1 MRLAILIY
9 FHPMLRPNLNIII
22 CSLLCLLFIT
32 EVLAAPQAKITTTP
46 AWLLK
51 RNPDLSKQPK
61 AQEIQNGEYVV
72 LYDEQVNVQAKT
84 RYCKISK
91 KIINE
96 SGVQSNSELSFNF
109 SAAYQQIVFHELN
122 ILRDG
127 EKINKL
133 QLSNIK
139 IINNESSLYN
149 HQLNGRYNALII
161 LDDLRKGDV
170 LEYAYSI
177 VGENPIYGNV
187 YEDVFTFAS
196 YNPIMNYYTS
206 VIAPAN
212 KTLQIKAYNNA
223 VNPNTSTQQG
233 NTIYDWPFKELKPY
247 EFDGNPPSWFRA
259 YPYVEITEY
268 ASWKQVNDWALG
280 LVNNYN
286 YKLPAGLI
294 EKINKWQAEADGNMF
309 VFAKLAT
316 RFVQDDIRYM
326 GIEIGENSHKP
337 HEPSETYNKRYGDCK
352 DKSILLVTILRYV
365 NLQAFAAF
373 VSTDLKGHIDE
384 HLPGANTFDHVIVK
398 TIIEGKTIFVDPTIP
413 LQRGQFFE
421 QQLPAYDMVLA
432 ISHTTTFPEKIA
444 LQNRGSISIS
454 EIFKVPEN
462 NSTPGKL
469 SVATTYKYADAD
481 DMRYTLS
488 NSSLKSIAEDYE
500 NYYRNTFQ
508 YAQKTDTI
516 AYNDDTELNTLTI
529 NETYLIDSIWEKT
542 DGYDF
547 VRASARPIY
556 ERMTAPDD
564 KVKDKPLAQKYPIDI
579 TYTATFQMATEW
591 SFEDKGFNILRASY
605 SFNFK
610 PTVVGSTV
618 ILEYNFKTFKDH
630 IPVHELEQ
638 YKKDYDRIKDAL
650 EYVLT
655 NNTKLQKNL
664 ENINSNGIVAKTNWI
679 AVFLSIITL
688 IGAFFIFRRINKTDT
703 ELTSHTEIPET
714 YSWWLIFL
722 GILIA
727 VRICLYLYSVIWGGY
742 LSSASWLTMSELGET
757 RLQLILMI
765 EMIFVNIC
773 FIYSCWLMFWFVK
786 RRDIFPKM
794 FIILALGE
802 LGINLLT
809 FITGLVFKTEFE
821 RINYDLA
828 EEGGKAT
835 VKSII
840 FVAIW
845 VSAIHMSY
853 VVKKI
858 FIVPYRYLHPDNNGT
873 IPDVN
878 ETTIQHQHTDGED
891 NLQIE

>member
-1 MRLAILIY
+1 
-9 FHPMLRPNLNIII
+9 MLKPYLNIII
-22 CSLLCLLFIT
+22 GCLWCFLFFT
-32 EVLAAPQAKITTTP
+32 EVQAAPQAKIAAPP
-46 AWLLK
+46 AWLIK

-61 AQEIQNGEYVV
+61 AQEIENGEYVV
-72 LYDEQVNVQAKT
+72 LYDEQVNVQAKA
-84 RYCKISK
+84 RYFKISK

-109 SAAYQQIVFHELN
+109 SAAYQQIVFHEMS

-177 VGENPIYGNV
+177 IGENPIYGNV
-187 YEDVFTFAS
+187 YEDAFTFAS

-206 VIAPAN
+206 VIAPSN
-212 KTLQIKAYNNA
+212 RTLQIKAYNKA
-223 VNPNTSTQQG
+223 ANPNKSILQG
-233 NTIYDWPFKELKPY
+233 NTVYDWPVMELKPY
-247 EFDGNPPSWFRA
+247 EFGGNPPSWFRA

-268 ASWKQVNDWALG
+268 TSWKGVNDWALG

-294 EKINKWQAEADGNMF
+294 EKINKWQADADGNMF

-316 RFVQDDIRYM
+316 QFVQDDIRYM

-352 DKSILLVTILRYV
+352 DKSILLVTILRYA
-365 NLQAFAAF
+365 NLQAYSAL
-373 VSTDLKGHIDE
+373 VSTDLKAYIDE
-384 HLPGANTFDHVIVK
+384 HLPGANAFDHVIVK

-421 QQLPAYDMVLA
+421 QQLPAYEKALV
-432 ISHTTTFPEKIA
+432 ISPTTKFPEKIA

-454 EIFKVPEN
+454 EIFDVPEN
-462 NSTPGKL
+462 NNSMGKL
-469 SVATTYKYADAD
+469 EVATTYKYADAD
-481 DMRYTLS
+481 DMRYTLN

-500 NYYRNTFQ
+500 NYYRNIFQ
-508 YAQKTDTI
+508 YAKKADTI
-516 AYNDDTELNTLTI
+516 AYHDDTELNILTV

-542 DGYDF
+542 DEYDF
-547 VRASARPIY
+547 VRASAKPIY

-564 KVKDKPLAQKYPIDI
+564 KVTDKPLTQKYPIDI
-579 TYTATFQMATEW
+579 TYTATYKMATEW
-591 SFEDKGFNILRASY
+591 SFEDKGFNIVRSSY

-618 ILEYNFKTFKDH
+618 ILEYSFKTFKDH
-630 IPVHELEQ
+630 IPVNELGQ
-638 YKKDYDRIKDAL
+638 YKKDYERIKEAL
-650 EYVLT
+650 DYVLT

-664 ENINSNGIVAKTNWI
+664 DNINSKGITAKTNWI

-688 IGAFFIFRRINKTDT
+688 IGAFLILRRINKTDT
-703 ELTSHTEIPET
+703 ELTSHTDIPET

-722 GILIA
+722 GIVIA

-794 FIILALGE
+794 FILLALAE

-809 FITGLVFKTEFE
+809 FITGLVFKTEFD
-821 RINYDLA
+821 RISYDLA
-828 EEGGKAT
+828 DEGGKAT
-835 VKSII
+835 VKSIV

-845 VSAIHMSY
+845 VSAVHLSP
-853 VVKKI
+853 VVKRI
-858 FIVPYRYLHPDNNGT
+858 FIVPYRYIYPNNNNV
-873 IPDVN
+873 ISDVN
-878 ETTIQHQHTDGED
+878 NTITQHEHAEGQDH
-891 NLQIE
+891 LQIDQDT